1 MVVERLSTIFGKEQ
15 GETPEAERLHEQL
28 LQTLTKEQRCL
39 LLHLIDEKDMERGLA
54 QEQNF
59 AAGLTLGL
67 RLGWRYFAATKRKA
81 AGRKRP
87 A

>member
-1 MVVERLSTIFGKEQ
+1 MVVERLSTIFGKKQ

-28 LQTLTKEQRCL
+28 LRMLTKEQRCL

-59 AAGLTLGL
+59 AAGMRLGIRLGL
-67 RLGWRYFAATKRKA
+67 EVFRCDEEESCR
-81 AGRKRP
+81 
-87 A
+87 

>member
-39 LLHLIDEKDMERGLA
+39 LLHLIDKKTWSGGWHRNRTLRQG
-54 QEQNF
+54 
-59 AAGLTLGL
+59 GHLGL
-67 RLGWRYFAATKRKA
+67 RLGLEVFRCDEEESCR
-81 AGRKRP
+81 
-87 A
+87 

>member
-39 LLHLIDEKDMERGLA
+39 LLHLIDEKDMER
-54 QEQNF
+54 
-59 AAGLTLGL
+59 LTLGL
-67 RLGWRYFAATKRKA
+67 RLGLEVFRCDEEESCR
-81 AGRKRP
+81 
-87 A
+87 

>member
-1 MVVERLSTIFGKEQ
+1 MVVERMSTIFGKDQ

-39 LLHLIDEKDMERGLA
+39 LLHLIDEKDMERRLA

-67 RLGWRYFAATKRKA
+67 RLGLEVFRCDEEESCR
-81 AGRKRP
+81 
-87 A
+87 